1 MTSKKMLRLEISRH
15 RHFLKRLSGVCAGAL
30 LSTSALADSI
40 NLSYAFF
47 APSQTFPAVQMERW
61 AELLNERTDG
71 QVSVNTF
78 PGGTLLSAANMF
90 DGVLNGV
97 ADIGLS
103 ATSYE
108 PGRFPL
114 LNLAG
119 NLTGID
125 VSSQVASQAV
135 YELINEFPA
144 EALGLEDFKVI
155 TAFTSEPGYLH
166 TDEPVTSLEGLD
178 GKEIRVPGDSTA
190 VVQALGGVPVGLTQ
204 SDTGEALQAGIV
216 SGYVGSRETLMD
228 LQYARSVSYITDY
241 PLTNVV
247 FVAVM
252 NRQRWDSLPE
262 DIQQKID
269 ALGAEMASYAGEYLD
284 GHIQESLTWA
294 TETHDLEQLTLSND
308 ETQRWKGRL
317 EPINERRLEEVAAQ
331 GFPAFELRD
340 RFIELIEH
348 TQ

>member
-1 MTSKKMLRLEISRH
+1 MTSQKQLRFDTFRRLT
-15 RHFLKRLSGVCAGAL
+15 RLSAVCAGML
-30 LSTSALADSI
+30 LSTSALADNI

-47 APSQTFPAVQMERW
+47 APSQTFPAVQMEHW
-61 AELLNERTDG
+61 AKEINDRTDG
-71 QVSVNTF
+71 QVNVNTF
-78 PGGTLLSAANMF
+78 PGGTLLTAANMF

-125 VSSQVASQAV
+125 VNSQTASQAV
-135 YELINEFPA
+135 YELIQEYPA
-144 EALGLEDFKVI
+144 ETLGLEGFKVI

-166 TDEPVTSLEGLD
+166 TQDPVTSLEDLEGQ
-178 GKEIRVPGDSTA
+178 EIRVPGDSTA
-190 VVQALGGVPVGLTQ
+190 VVQALGGVPVGLSQ
-204 SDTGEALQAGIV
+204 SETGEALQAGIV

-228 LQYARSVSYITDY
+228 LQYARNVSYVTDY

-252 NRQRWDSLPE
+252 NQQRWDALPE
-262 DIQQKID
+262 NVQQEID
-269 ALGAEMASYAGEYLD
+269 ALGAEMASYAGKYLD
-284 GHIQESLTWA
+284 EHIQESLTWA
-294 TETHDLEQLTLSND
+294 AENHDLEQLALP
-308 ETQRWKGRL
+308 EEEVERWSSLL
-317 EPINERRLEEVAAQ
+317 EPINEQRLEEVAAQ
-331 GFPAFELRD
+331 GLPAFELRD
-340 RFIELIEH
+340 RFIELIE
-348 TQ
+348 QSQ

>member
-1 MTSKKMLRLEISRH
+1 MTSQKQLWLETSRRLA
-15 RHFLKRLSGVCAGAL
+15 RLSGMCAGVL
-30 LSTSALADSI
+30 LSTSALADNI

-47 APSQTFPAVQMERW
+47 APSQTFPAVQMEYW
-61 AELLNERTDG
+61 AKEINDRTDG
-71 QVSVNTF
+71 QVNVNTF
-78 PGGTLLSAANMF
+78 PGGTLLTAANMF

-125 VSSQVASQAV
+125 VNSQIASQAV
-135 YELINEFPA
+135 YELIQEYPA
-144 EALGLEDFKVI
+144 ETLGLEGFKVI

-166 TDEPVTSLEGLD
+166 TQDPVTSLEDLEGQ
-178 GKEIRVPGDSTA
+178 EIRVPGDSTA
-190 VVQALGGVPVGLTQ
+190 VVQALGGVPVGLSQ
-204 SDTGEALQAGIV
+204 SETGEALQAGIV

-228 LQYARSVSYITDY
+228 LQYARNVNYVTDY

-252 NRQRWDSLPE
+252 NQQRWDALPE
-262 DIQQKID
+262 NVQQEID
-269 ALGAEMASYAGEYLD
+269 ALGAEMASYAGKYLD
-284 GHIQESLTWA
+284 EHIQESLTWA
-294 TETHDLEQLTLSND
+294 AENHDLEQLSLS
-308 ETQRWKGRL
+308 EEEAERWSSLL
-317 EPINERRLEEVAAQ
+317 EPINEQRLEEVAAQ
-331 GFPAFELRD
+331 GLPAFELRD
-340 RFIELIEH
+340 RFIELIE
-348 TQ
+348 QSQ

>member
-1 MTSKKMLRLEISRH
+1 MTSKKKLWLETSR
-15 RHFLKRLSGVCAGAL
+15 RMTRLSGVCAGLL
-30 LSTSALADSI
+30 LSTSALADNI

-47 APSQTFPAVQMERW
+47 APSQTFPAVQMEHW
-61 AELLNERTDG
+61 AKTLNERTDG
-71 QVSVNTF
+71 QVNVNTF
-78 PGGTLLSAANMF
+78 PGGTLLTAANMF

-125 VSSQVASQAV
+125 VNSQIASQTV
-135 YELINEFPA
+135 YELIKEFPA
-144 EALGLEDFKVI
+144 ETLGLEEFKVI

-166 TDEPVTSLEGLD
+166 TQEPVTSLEDLEGQ
-178 GKEIRVPGDSTA
+178 EIRVPGDSTA
-190 VVQALGGVPVGLTQ
+190 VVQALGGVPVGLSQ
-204 SDTGEALQAGIV
+204 AETGEALQAGIV

-228 LQYARSVSYITDY
+228 LQYARNVSYITDY

-252 NRQRWDSLPE
+252 NQQRWDSLPE
-262 DIQQKID
+262 SVQQEID
-269 ALGAEMASYAGEYLD
+269 ALGAEMASYAGKYLD
-284 GHIQESLTWA
+284 EHIQESLAWA
-294 TETHDLEQLTLSND
+294 AENHDLEQLSLSEEEAKRWSTL
-308 ETQRWKGRL
+308 L
-317 EPINERRLEEVAAQ
+317 EPINEQRLEEVAAQ

-340 RFIELIEH
+340 RYIELIE
-348 TQ
+348 QNQ

>member
-1 MTSKKMLRLEISRH
+1 MTSQKKLRLAAAR
-15 RHFLKRLSGVCAGAL
+15 RLTRLIAVCAGVL
-30 LSTSALADSI
+30 LSTSALADNI

-47 APSQTFPAVQMERW
+47 APSQTFPAVQMEHW
-61 AELLNERTDG
+61 AKELNDRTDG
-71 QVSVNTF
+71 QVNVNTF
-78 PGGTLLSAANMF
+78 PGGTLLTAANMF

-125 VSSQVASQAV
+125 VNSQIASQAV
-135 YELINEFPA
+135 YELIQEYPA
-144 EALGLEDFKVI
+144 ETLGLEGFKVI

-166 TDEPVTSLEGLD
+166 TQEPVTSLEDVEGQ
-178 GKEIRVPGDSTA
+178 EIRVPGDSTA
-190 VVQALGGVPVGLTQ
+190 VVQALGGVPVGLSQ
-204 SDTGEALQAGIV
+204 AETGEALQAGIV

-228 LQYARSVSYITDY
+228 LQYARNVSYVTDY

-252 NRQRWDSLPE
+252 SQQRWDALPE
-262 DIQQKID
+262 NVQQEID
-269 ALGAEMASYAGEYLD
+269 ALGAEMASYAGKYLD
-284 GHIQESLTWA
+284 EHIQESLTWA
-294 TETHDLEQLTLSND
+294 AENHDLEQLTLSED
-308 ETQRWKGRL
+308 EAERWSSLL
-317 EPINERRLEEVAAQ
+317 EPINEQRLEEVAAQ
-331 GFPAFELRD
+331 GLPAFELRD
-340 RFIELIEH
+340 RFIELIE
-348 TQ
+348 QSQ

>member
-1 MTSKKMLRLEISRH
+1 MTSQKKLWLETSRRLT
-15 RHFLKRLSGVCAGAL
+15 RLSSVCAGVL
-30 LSTSALADSI
+30 LSTSALADNI

-47 APSQTFPAVQMERW
+47 APAQTFPAVQMEHW
-61 AELLNERTDG
+61 AKELNERTDG
-71 QVSVNTF
+71 QVNVNTF
-78 PGGTLLSAANMF
+78 PGGTLLTAANMF

-125 VSSQVASQAV
+125 VNSQTASQAV
-135 YELINEFPA
+135 YELIKEFPA
-144 EALGLEDFKVI
+144 ETLGLEEFKVI

-166 TDEPVTSLEGLD
+166 TQEPVTSLENLEGQ
-178 GKEIRVPGDSTA
+178 EIRVPGDSTA
-190 VVQALGGVPVGLTQ
+190 VVQALGGVPVGLSQ
-204 SDTGEALQAGIV
+204 SETGEALQAGIV

-228 LQYARSVSYITDY
+228 LQYARNVSYITDY

-252 NRQRWDSLPE
+252 NQQRWDALPE
-262 DIQQKID
+262 NVQQEID

-284 GHIQESLTWA
+284 EHIQESLTWA
-294 TETHDLEQLTLSND
+294 TENHDLEQLSLS
-308 ETQRWKGRL
+308 EEEAERWSSLL
-317 EPINERRLEEVAAQ
+317 EPINEQRLEEVAAQ

-340 RFIELIEH
+340 RFIELIE
-348 TQ
+348 QNQ